1 MLILNQPCEF
11 DYKAFTN
18 CDVYTI
24 TYEVYNQICLAYP
37 GEAEKVFA
45 NTKKRYTGW
54 KETSKKWLRKVDK
67 KDNEEGRRKSS
78 FAFFM
83 QDTVKSAASLDKE
96 PESEQIKKSADFLSI
111 PTPK

>member
-1 MLILNQPCEF
+1 MLILNHPSEF

-24 TYEVYNQICLAYP
+24 NYEIYNQICLAYP
-37 GEAEKVFA
+37 LEAEKVLE
-45 NTKKRYTGW
+45 NTKRRHNTW

-67 KDNEEGRRKSS
+67 KDNEAGRRKSS

-83 QDTVKSAASLDKE
+83 QDLREEPTLPDNTDKE
-96 PESEQIKKSADFLSI
+96 NK
-111 PTPK
+111 